1 MRTTVGVAR
10 KRKNNR
16 LFKKAKGYTGGRRRL
31 LRSVKETLVRAETF
45 AFRDRRARKR
55 EFRKLWIIR
64 INAACRERGL
74 RYSEF
79 IHGLT
84 KAGIELDRKILSE
97 LAIHDAGRVRRDR
110 RPSQSGDR
118 VTLRRFAYASHKA
131 ATGSVAVVRVSAA
144 QRRTCVDPARRQ
156 PRGGVH
162 VVNRCDSPGAHAPAN
177 TQPRWGDM
185 PTTVRCR
192 PSGASMVN

>member
-16 LFKKAKGYTGGRRRL
+16 LFKRAKGYTGGRGSL
-31 LRSVKETLVRAETF
+31 LRTVKETLVRAEAF

-79 IHGLT
+79 IAGLN
-84 KAGIELDRKILSE
+84 KAAIELDRKMLSE
-97 LAIHDAGRVRRDR
+97 MAIHDPTAFDAIVEK
-110 RPSQSGDR
+110 
-118 VTLRRFAYASHKA
+118 AKA
-131 ATGSVAVVRVSAA
+131 ALA
-144 QRRTCVDPARRQ
+144 
-156 PRGGVH
+156 
-162 VVNRCDSPGAHAPAN
+162 
-177 TQPRWGDM
+177 
-185 PTTVRCR
+185 
-192 PSGASMVN
+192 